1 MTRFVAQ
8 LWKKIERR
16 EAFGALSLER
26 LRTSQS
32 NSATHRLGGPHS
44 ISSRFTRNKKG
55 SYAFQGTIAGVALQ
69 IKIDPAGGG
78 SYTLQAQVTRRTS
91 MESAIRFVT
100 MTIGDDTGSA
110 QITAQI
116 T

>member
-1 MTRFVAQ
+1 V
-8 LWKKIERR
+8 
-16 EAFGALSLER
+16 
-26 LRTSQS
+26 
-32 NSATHRLGGPHS
+32 
-44 ISSRFTRNKKG
+44 
-55 SYAFQGTIAGVALQ
+55 Q

-78 SYTLQAQVTRRTS
+78 SYTLQAQGHAANLNGISNPVT
-91 MESAIRFVT
+91 VT